1 MKEYFLEDFLFYF
14 SFWYINIFLS
24 FSNIFYAYHKEF
36 CSAIFIWKY
45 LLNQEKYLK
54 KIVEFCLLNLY
65 LSLFYAEDLL
75 NNLQKIFGPI
85 LAKTITL
92 ESI

>member
-1 MKEYFLEDFLFYF
+1 M
-14 SFWYINIFLS
+14 S
-24 FSNIFYAYHKEF
+24 
-36 CSAIFIWKY
+36 
-45 LLNQEKYLK
+45 NQEKYLK

-85 LAKTITL
+85 LAKTFTL
-92 ESI
+92 EKCIKIFNICQKYLINIVTECLVELRKVGGKLKQGF